1 MPAPA
6 RKRTT
11 ATLARP
17 ASESR
22 PILAVVLGVL
32 GTFLLI
38 AMAFHTLQDAVWMRE
53 WLEQKFLLPAT
64 TGAQLVSN
72 PCGAFGASVAV
83 LFFSLFGYAAF
94 LIPGFIFLAAWFA
107 LNNRAHTL
115 WPTKVALMA
124 ACLVFGAPI
133 LTRWLGLDAEI
144 ARTVPWG
151 AFDPKGAGGILGDF
165 LYHGLSKPVLGEYG
179 VWVLV
184 IPYLFC
190 LLGVVADDP
199 KATLAAWIAELRD
212 TFGAWNAERKVA
224 AAKAEEERRR
234 RAVAAAELRR
244 KQQEI
249 VGAEVAP
256 AAQPKSSTKAAA
268 LAAVVDVPLA
278 DDLDDLDLPPV
289 KKGRAAKATEPE
301 PAEPK
306 EPAGPETVQPET
318 VTITPPAAAV
328 APTPAKPEPAKP
340 EPAKPEP
347 VKKAAEPE
355 VVSTVGGG
363 KVLVVKPEAIERAKV
378 SQQPKKSGDY
388 IYPDLKHLAKPKEG
402 SEAPSEDFRKRA
414 QDLIETLRQFKVE
427 CIPVDPAAGI
437 DVGIQQGPSITR
449 YEIKPAPGVR
459 VEKIANLSNNI
470 AMNLEAEAVR
480 ILAPVPGKGTVG
492 IEIPNR
498 VRKDVLLREI
508 IESQAWVDARAKMDI
523 PVVLGVDSVTGKP
536 VIADLAK
543 MPHCLIAGS
552 TGQGK
557 SVCINAFIAS
567 LLYRHGPADLRF
579 IMVDP
584 KVVEL
589 QVYSKLPHLLVPV
602 ETDPKR
608 VPAALK
614 WLVAEMSKRYK
625 IFGKCGVKNIAGFN
639 AKIAKEAGQPR
650 QEELPLSPEEQ
661 AAATEAAEN
670 AFDDGVTIPTEKLP
684 YIVCII
690 DEMADLMMV
699 AAKDIET
706 LVARLAQLA
715 RAAGIHLVLAT
726 QRPSTD
732 VITGLIKANFPT
744 RIAFK
749 VSSQIDSRTILDRG
763 GAESLVGRGDML
775 FIPPG
780 TATLNRVQGAFI
792 GEQEITAIVDEI
804 NAKNGGPEFAQ
815 DIVEAINS
823 ASEEGDEDLGEVDV
837 NNEDALIERCWQI
850 IKTHRR
856 ASVSMLQRKLKLG
869 YNRAARIMDA
879 LEERGYV
886 GPENG
891 SSPREILRED

>member
-17 ASESR
+17 TSESR
-22 PILAVVLGVL
+22 PILAVVLGVV

-38 AMAFHTLQDAVWMRE
+38 AMAFHTLQDAVWMRH
-53 WLEQKFLLPAT
+53 WLETNLVLPAA
-64 TGAQLVSN
+64 TGAPEVAN
-72 PCGAFGASVAV
+72 PCGSFGASIAV
-83 LFFSLFGYAAF
+83 LLFSLFGYAAF
-94 LIPGFIFLAAWFA
+94 LIPAFLFLAAWFA

-124 ACLVFGAPI
+124 ACLLFGAPI
-133 LTRWLGLDAEI
+133 LARWLGMESDANQ
-144 ARTVPWG
+144 TVPWG
-151 AFDPKGAGGILGDF
+151 AFDPKGAGGVLGGF
-165 LYHGLSKPVLGEYG
+165 LYNSLCKPVLGPIG
-179 VWVLV
+179 VWVL
-184 IPYLFC
+184 ILPYGFC

-199 KATLAAWIAELRD
+199 KATLSAWIAELRD
-212 TFGAWNAERKVA
+212 GVGAWNADRKA
-224 AAKAEEERRR
+224 AALKVEEERRR

-249 VGAEVAP
+249 VGAEVLP
-256 AAQPKSSTKAAA
+256 SAQPKSSTKAV
-268 LAAVVDVPLA
+268 AVTGLVDVPLD
-278 DDLDDLDLPPV
+278 DDLDALDLPPV
-289 KKGRAAKATEPE
+289 KKGRGKATPDDE
-301 PAEPK
+301 PA
-306 EPAGPETVQPET
+306 ALAASAPETVQPESLT
-318 VTITPPAAAV
+318 VTPAVVAAA
-328 APTPAKPEPAKP
+328 PA
-340 EPAKPEP
+340 PAKPEP
-347 VKKAAEPE
+347 VKPEPVKKVPEPE

-363 KVLVVKPEAIERAKV
+363 KVLVVKPEAIERAKA
-378 SQQPKKSGDY
+378 SQQLKRSGDY
-388 IYPDLKHLAKPKEG
+388 IFPSRDHLAKPKEG
-402 SEAPSEDFRKRA
+402 SEAPAEDFRKRA
-414 QDLIETLRQFKVE
+414 QDLIETLKQFKVD
-427 CIPVDPAAGI
+427 CIPVDPTAGI

-508 IESQAWVDARAKMDI
+508 IESQAWVDARAKMEV

-614 WLVAEMSKRYK
+614 WLVAEMGKRYK
-625 IFGKCGVKNIAGFN
+625 IFGKLGVKNIAGFN
-639 AKIAKEAGQPR
+639 AKIDTEKGQPK
-650 QEELPLSPEEQ
+650 QEELVLTPEEQ
-661 AAATEAAEN
+661 AAATEAAESVI
-670 AFDDGVTIPTEKLP
+670 DDGIVIPTEKLP

-792 GEQEITAIVDEI
+792 GEQEISAIVDEI
-804 NAKNGGPEFAQ
+804 HAKNGGPEFAQ

-823 ASEEGDEDLGEVDV
+823 ASEEGEEDTSEVDV
-837 NNEDALIERCWQI
+837 NNEEALIERCWQI

-869 YNRAARIMDA
+869 YNRAARIMDS

>member
-6 RKRTT
+6 RKRAS

-22 PILAVVLGVL
+22 PILAVVLGVI

-38 AMAFHTLQDAVWMRE
+38 AMAFHTLQDAFWMRE
-53 WLEQKFLLPAT
+53 WLEQKLNLPAT
-64 TGAQLVSN
+64 TGAQITGN
-72 PCGAFGASVAV
+72 PCGSFGASIAV
-83 LFFSLFGYAAF
+83 LVFSLFGYAAF
-94 LIPGFIFLAAWFA
+94 LIPGFLFLAAWFA

-124 ACLVFGAPI
+124 ACLLFGAPI
-133 LTRWLGLDAEI
+133 LARWLGMEGDANL
-144 ARTVPWG
+144 ALPYG
-151 AFDPKGAGGILGDF
+151 AFDPKGAGGLLGGF
-165 LYHGLSKPVLGEYG
+165 LYENLCKPVLGEFG

-184 IPYLFC
+184 LPYLFC
-190 LLGVVADDP
+190 LLGVIADDP
-199 KATLAAWIAELRD
+199 KATLAAWIAEMRD
-212 TFGAWNAERKVA
+212 GVGAWNADRKA
-224 AAKAEEERRR
+224 AALKADEERRR
-234 RAVAAAELRR
+234 RAAAAAELRR

-249 VGAEVAP
+249 VGAELAP
-256 AAQPKSSTKAAA
+256 AAQPKTSTKAPAVAA
-268 LAAVVDVPLA
+268 IVDVPLA
-278 DDLDDLDLPPV
+278 DDLDDLDLPPA
-289 KKGRAAKATEPE
+289 KKGRAAKAEVETDVAADEAGPATVKPESLTVTPVAAAPAPE
-301 PAEPK
+301 PVK
-306 EPAGPETVQPET
+306 PA
-318 VTITPPAAAV
+318 
-328 APTPAKPEPAKP
+328 
-340 EPAKPEP
+340 PAKPEP
-347 VKKAAEPE
+347 VKPEPVKKAPEPE

-363 KVLVVKPEAIERAKV
+363 KVLVVKPEAIERAKA
-378 SQQPKKSGDY
+378 SQQLKRSGDY
-388 IYPDLKHLAKPKEG
+388 IFPSRDHLATPKGG
-402 SEAPSEDFRKRA
+402 STAPAEDFRKRA
-414 QDLIETLRQFKVE
+414 QDLIETLKQFKVE

-508 IESQAWVDARAKMDI
+508 IESQAWVDARAKMEI

-536 VIADLAK
+536 VIADLAR

-614 WLVAEMSKRYK
+614 WLVAEMTKRYK

-639 AKIAKEAGQPR
+639 AKIDKEKGQPK
-650 QEELPLSPEEQ
+650 QEELVLTPEEQ
-661 AAATEAAEN
+661 AAAADAAEN
-670 AFDDGVTIPTEKLP
+670 AFDDGVTVPTERLP

-699 AAKDIET
+699 AAKDIEA

-780 TATLNRVQGAFI
+780 TAALNRVQGAFI
-792 GEQEITAIVDEI
+792 GEQEISAIVEEI
-804 NAKNGGPEFAQ
+804 HAKNGGPEFAQ
-815 DIVEAINS
+815 DIVEAINN
-823 ASEEGDEDLGEVDV
+823 ASSEGDDEDMEDVDV
-837 NNEDALIERCWQI
+837 NNEEALIERCWQI

>member
-22 PILAVVLGVL
+22 PILAVILGVL

-94 LIPGFIFLAAWFA
+94 LIPGFLFLAAWFA

-133 LTRWLGLDAEI
+133 LTRWLGLDSEV

-212 TFGAWNAERKVA
+212 SFGAWNADRKAA

-244 KQQEI
+244 RQQEI

-256 AAQPKSSTKAAA
+256 AAQPKSSSKAAA
-268 LAAVVDVPLA
+268 IAAVVDVPLS
-278 DDLDDLDLPPV
+278 DDLDELDLPPV

-301 PAEPK
+301 PVEPK
-306 EPAGPETVQPET
+306 EAPGPETVQPET
-318 VTITPPAAAV
+318 VTITPSVAAV
-328 APTPAKPEPAKP
+328 APAPAKPEPAKP

-414 QDLIETLRQFKVE
+414 QDLIETLKQFKVE

-639 AKIAKEAGQPR
+639 AKLAKEAGQPK

-670 AFDDGVTIPTEKLP
+670 AFDDGITIPTEKLP

-780 TATLNRVQGAFI
+780 TAMLNRVQGAFI

-815 DIVEAINS
+815 DIVEAINN